1 MTDVRSIPG
10 VAHVERFQGAHAA
23 DGTPPTLAV
32 EVPHGADRTRH
43 YDALAARLQSPLPDG
58 LVDFFHVNTD
68 VGAWDLGRAIA
79 AAYLRG
85 RPRESV
91 LLVRCL
97 VPRTFVDCNRVLGD
111 EAALSHGGLTPG
123 LQPWVTHP
131 DDQAMLRQMHRAYV
145 DLVDAVAADVVG
157 RGGHLVSPHTYAPR
171 TVGIDTVDDRIVE
184 NLHRVYAP
192 DLEETWPLRPEV
204 DLITADGEGDRLSPD
219 RVTDAVAAALS
230 AQGRQV
236 VENGTYWLHP
246 ATRAAQLSA
255 RHPGRV
261 LCFELR
267 RDLAVK
273 AWTPFAEMRPDHTQ
287 LAPVGQAVGA
297 ALAAAGQPPRG

>member
-1 MTDVRSIPG
+1 MSALRSIPG

-23 DGTPPTLAV
+23 DGTPPTLVV

-79 AAYLRG
+79 AAFLAARV
-85 RPRESV
+85 RESV

-111 EAALSHGGLTPG
+111 EAALTQGGLTPG
-123 LQPWVTHP
+123 LQPWITHP
-131 DDQAMLRQMHRAYV
+131 DDRTLLRQMHRAYV
-145 DLVDAVAADVVG
+145 DLVDAAVADVVG

-171 TVGIDTVDDRIVE
+171 TVGIDTVDLDIVE

-192 DLEETWPLRPEV
+192 ELADTWPLRPEI
-204 DLITADGEGDRLSPD
+204 DLITADGEGVRQAPAG
-219 RVTDAVAAALS
+219 VTDAVVAELS
-230 AQGRQV
+230 AQGREV

-255 RHPGRV
+255 RHPGRA

-273 AWTPFAEMRPDHTQ
+273 SWTPFAEMRPDHDQ
-287 LAPVGQAVGA
+287 LAPVARVVGA
-297 ALAAAGQPPRG
+297 ALARAAGG